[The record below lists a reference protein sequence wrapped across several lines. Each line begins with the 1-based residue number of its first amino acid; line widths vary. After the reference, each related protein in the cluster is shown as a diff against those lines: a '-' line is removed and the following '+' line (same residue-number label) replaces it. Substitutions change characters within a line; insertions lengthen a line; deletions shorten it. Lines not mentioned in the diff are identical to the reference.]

1 MSRSNYALGFLELA
15 PGRYR
20 MLGFV
25 PMTGLLLDKW
35 IQVGPDN
42 PPGCY
47 GAANLAIATAI
58 PNLVSV
64 EDDAG
69 REVWRLEE
77 RSSE

>member
-1 MSRSNYALGFLELA
+1 MTRSNYALAHLELK

-20 MLGFV
+20 MLGVV

-35 IQVGPDN
+35 IEVGPEN

-47 GAANLAIATAI
+47 GGANLAIATAI

-69 REVWRLEE
+69 REVWRPGE
-77 RSSE
+77 RSDP